1 MRPAVRVLDAA
12 GLLVALLLLSLL
24 AFGGFRLG
32 PVALRRPED
41 VFLALVIVAALRAL
55 LAPLPGLPLS
65 PRRIVLGAVVLYA
78 VLMGFITLT
87 RHYAFRT
94 HALDLGQFAQIAWSI
109 SNGDG
114 PWMTLPAM
122 HAWGDHFSPIL
133 YLLAPLAWIAPI
145 TPALLIAQTLSLAAG
160 GLVVFAFARRH
171 VSDERLAAGLAVLYL
186 ANPSLHGINL
196 RDIHVQA
203 FAIPLLMAAALAWD
217 TRRWAWCAVAL
228 VLVAA
233 CREDA
238 ALAVIGFALWLALA
252 RGRWAVG
259 GAVALAA
266 GALLVFDTRVLI
278 PHYRHEAYTHLV
290 KRYAH
295 LGNSVADVVLT
306 LVARPWRWIPVLLQ
320 GAKLLYLV
328 LILAPLAFLPLLAPL
343 AAAGALPGLAV
354 NLLTFDRVLFSYRTQ
369 YQAFVLPFFV
379 LAAVEACARL
389 EKRAA
394 ARAPG
399 PSPGW
404 RARLTPGFVL
414 GAGLLISLALTART
428 VNDLGIDRWRLNAE
442 QRALR
447 ALVARVPAAVP
458 VSVNERL
465 VPHLAQRHEAYI
477 YNTAAERSQYV
488 LELDSELARR
498 PPPAGFTVEAR
509 EQGWT
514 LLRREPAR

>member
-1 MRPAVRVLDAA
+1 VRAAVRALDAA
-12 GLLVALLLLSLL
+12 GLLLGLLLVVLL
-24 AFGGFRLG
+24 AGGGFKAG
-32 PVALRRPED
+32 SVALRRPED
-41 VFLALVIVAALRAL
+41 VFLALMVVLAIRAL
-55 LAPLPGLPLS
+55 LAPLPRLPLS
-65 PRRIVLGAVVLYA
+65 PRRLVIGAVILYA

-87 RHYAFRT
+87 RHWAFRT

-109 SNGDG
+109 ANGDG

-133 YLLAPLAWIAPI
+133 YLLAPLAFIAPI

-171 VSDERLAAGLAVLYL
+171 LSDERVAASLAVLYL

-203 FAIPLLMAAALAWD
+203 FAIPLLLAAALAWD
-217 TRRWAWCAVAL
+217 TRHWTWCAVAL

-238 ALAVIGFALWLALA
+238 ALVVIGFAIWLALA
-252 RGRWAVG
+252 RGRWMVA
-259 GAVALAA
+259 GAVAAAA

-278 PHYRHEAYTHLV
+278 PSYRHEAYTHLV

-295 LGNSVADVVLT
+295 LGNSVGDVVLT
-306 LVARPWRWIPVLLQ
+306 LLVRPWRWIPVLLQ
-320 GAKLLYLV
+320 TGKLVYLI
-328 LILAPLAFLPLLAPL
+328 LMLAPLAFLPLLAPL

-354 NLLTFDRVLFSYRTQ
+354 NLLTFDRVLFSHRTQ
-369 YQAFVLPFFV
+369 YQSFVLPFFV

-389 EKRAA
+389 EKRVA
-394 ARAPG
+394 ARG
-399 PSPGW
+399 PDATPGW
-404 RARLTPGFVL
+404 RARLTPRFLL
-414 GAGLLISLALTART
+414 GAGLLVSLALTART
-428 VNDLGIDRWRLNAE
+428 VNDLGVDRWRLNAE

-447 ALVARVPAAVP
+447 ALVARVPAGVP
-458 VSVNERL
+458 ISVNERL

-477 YNTAAERSQYV
+477 YDTSADRSQYV
-488 LELDSELARR
+488 LELDTELARR
-498 PPPAGFTVEAR
+498 PPPPGFVVEAR

-514 LLRREPAR
+514 LLRRGR